1 MNQEPNVS
9 ELCRM
14 IRDTVGSALHNA
26 ANSPEVHEI
35 KQTVREMVD
44 ELTGQ
49 LRSDMNY
56 HIPPPPPKGYHPD
69 PPNRDSADFGRPQ
82 AAQAATGSVA
92 TAQRQLRRLRTKGN
106 VMTFFGVLGATLGG
120 TALVGCVG
128 MLLAG
133 MFANLL
139 AVGLYATGMAAAV
152 GVAFSLLA
160 RRGLTLYGMAERF
173 PKYQEIIGSDRFCA
187 IRVLAESMGRRTG
200 FVVKDLQRMIRQGM
214 LPQAKLDATKSC
226 LILDDETYQQYLL
239 AEQRMKQS
247 RKDARKQPEPQQ
259 QPKAEEKAAPEAQ
272 KSEETE
278 LNRSLQE
285 GKAYIERMREANRRI
300 PGEQM
305 SRKIDRL
312 EQVSR
317 KIFEHVEQHPEKL
330 PDIRRFMSYY
340 LPITLKLLESYCRFD
355 EQEVQGEN
363 LTAAKAEIDETLD
376 TIILAFENLL
386 DSLFQME
393 VFDLSTDISALEAML
408 AQEGLTGSDF
418 KKKG

>member
-1 MNQEPNVS
+1 
-9 ELCRM
+9 
-14 IRDTVGSALHNA
+14 
-26 ANSPEVHEI
+26 
-35 KQTVREMVD
+35 
-44 ELTGQ
+44 
-49 LRSDMNY
+49 
-56 HIPPPPPKGYHPD
+56 
-69 PPNRDSADFGRPQ
+69 
-82 AAQAATGSVA
+82 
-92 TAQRQLRRLRTKGN
+92 
-106 VMTFFGVLGATLGG
+106 
-120 TALVGCVG
+120 
-128 MLLAG
+128 
-133 MFANLL
+133 
-139 AVGLYATGMAAAV
+139 
-152 GVAFSLLA
+152 
-160 RRGLTLYGMAERF
+160 
-173 PKYQEIIGSDRFCA
+173 
-187 IRVLAESMGRRTG
+187 
-200 FVVKDLQRMIRQGM
+200 
-214 LPQAKLDATKSC
+214 
-226 LILDDETYQQYLL
+226 
-239 AEQRMKQS
+239 RMKQS